1 MSLRPSSYEPDRRKI
16 ERGRKIRGLA
26 VNRLR
31 DKSAFGR
38 TLPHSNARDR
48 QQQETTAFEDLA
60 RLWAAFYLSLSMG
73 PVD

>member
-1 MSLRPSSYEPDRRKI
+1 
-16 ERGRKIRGLA
+16 
-26 VNRLR
+26 LR